1 MSTFRTP
8 VGPQPSRV
16 YWRRRLL
23 VGLGLLAVIVVVI
36 LIVVRPGSGGTPTT
50 PKPGATNSSPSA
62 TTGATAACD
71 PKKITLD
78 AVTDAGAY
86 DAGVTPQ
93 LTFAIKSLALQPCT
107 IQAGTDVQEYKIT
120 SGDETIWDSKDCQ
133 TGEVP
138 SVVTLQPGVPVSP
151 KSITWDRTRSAK
163 DTCDATREPVVAGGA
178 SYHLVVTIGDLVSSD
193 KQFILN

>member
-1 MSTFRTP
+1 M
-8 VGPQPSRV
+8 
-16 YWRRRLL
+16 
-23 VGLGLLAVIVVVI
+23 GLGLLAVIVVVI
-36 LIVVRPGSGGTPTT
+36 LIVVRPGAGNTPAASNSKT
-50 PKPGATNSSPSA
+50 PSSSSSA
-62 TTGATAACD
+62 TAGASGACD

-120 SGDETIWDSKDCQ
+120 SGEETIWDSKDCQ
-133 TGEVP
+133 SGEVP

-178 SYHLVVTIGDLVSSD
+178 SYHLVVTIGDLVSTD